1 MERRVEVF
9 FYGLF
14 MDGDALRENGF
25 HPANARQASV
35 EDMALHLGERATLIP
50 ERGGRV
56 HGMLMNLTHAELDR
70 LYAEPSVEAYRPEP
84 VIASLRDGTIVA
96 ALCFNLPAPFRPGFG
111 LILNTRPSCE
121 SPQSGWAFLT
131 PMSQLSARLQSAALA
146 CPSTDYR

>member
-96 ALCFNLPAPFRPGFG
+96 ALCFNLPAVPAG
-111 LILNTRPSCE
+111 LRSNPE
-121 SPQSGWAFLT
+121 Y
-131 PMSQLSARLQSAALA
+131 AAKLRIA
-146 CPSTDYR
+146 AKRMGLPDAYVATIGSTSKRDSRVS